1 MAGLG
6 AQLAAITSPL
16 SRVAIAY
23 RVLQRLAESEPTASR
38 PFVTGFMQMQATT
51 DIPGI
56 PLEHAFAAGLLT
68 KQFEGVAEQ
77 EPLVKKAVIVK
88 TTDGG
93 RILIG

>member
-1 MAGLG
+1 
-6 AQLAAITSPL
+6 
-16 SRVAIAY
+16 
-23 RVLQRLAESEPTASR
+23 
-38 PFVTGFMQMQATT
+38 MQMQATT

-56 PLEHAFAAGLLT
+56 QLEHAYAAGLLT

-88 TTDGG
+88 TTDAG